1 MWTFCNILISC
12 QARDMTVRFW
22 YYFVVVGINKCK
34 CISTLLMSPDQIKS
48 SLIIWHSAWS
58 NSIGKNKNCVHFD
71 ERWHQSRRAR
81 TTIIWYASVTL
92 AIEASHVCMCLYGL
106 LRTTTKNNSN
116 KITTFRFFQHINCA
130 HDSESE

>member
-48 SLIIWHSAWS
+48 SPIILAFRLIKFNWEE
-58 NSIGKNKNCVHFD
+58 KCCVHFD

-106 LRTTTKNNSN
+106 LRTTTKNNSK

-130 HDSESE
+130 HDSKSE